1 MRYLK
6 NKNIIIILV
15 VYIFAEIILQVKN
28 YSLYI
33 NINPIFWGIILAYLI
48 YEIKRNYIR
57 FNTDRKHYKYIII
70 IIVLHVLAYIYLGN
84 TFGFSKS
91 PYKHEIIP
99 ILKNAFLMIFP
110 IISIEIARG
119 VFVNRNKNNKLAIA
133 GITVLL
139 ILAQINYYL
148 LVNFN
153 LNKEGLFKYICG
165 EILPLTSYNIL
176 YTYLVL
182 KSSYLIT
189 IIFRVFIK
197 LLLLLLPILADLD
210 WFMLGTFGIIL
221 PVVIYILFKYI
232 FNKEKEAKKKY
243 TIFAKISYILT
254 LSLCIILTCFM
265 LGMFKYQAITILSN
279 SMDPIFGPSDVVI
292 YKKLEKNNLQEIQV
306 GDIIIYSVENQNIV
320 HRVVDVIEE
329 DGVIKY
335 QTKGDN
341 NNTPDSKLVDIS
353 QIKGIYLFSIKYFG
367 LPSVWLY
374 DIFYN

>member
-15 VYIFAEIILQVKN
+15 VYIFVEIILQVKN

-33 NINPIFWGIILAYLI
+33 NINPIFWGIVLAYLT

-70 IIVLHVLAYIYLGN
+70 IIVLHVLAYLYLGN

-91 PYKHEIIP
+91 PYNHEIIP
-99 ILKNAFLMIFP
+99 ILKNAFLTIFP
-110 IISIEIARG
+110 IISIEVARG
-119 VFVNRNKNNKLAIA
+119 VFVTRNKNNKLAIA

-139 ILAQINYYL
+139 ILAQINYNL
-148 LVNFN
+148 FVNFN
-153 LNKEGLFKYICG
+153 LNKEELFKYICG

-176 YTYLVL
+176 YTYFVL
-182 KSSYLIT
+182 KNSYLIT

-221 PVVIYILFKYI
+221 PAVIYILFKYI

-243 TIFAKISYILT
+243 SIFAKVSYILT
-254 LSLCIILTCFM
+254 FSLCIILTCFM
-265 LGMFKYQAITILSN
+265 LGMFKYQAITILSD
-279 SMDPIFGPSDVVI
+279 SMEPIFGPSDVVI
-292 YKKLEKNNLQEIQV
+292 YKKLEKNSLQEIQV
-306 GDIIIYSVENQNIV
+306 GDIIIYSVEDKNIV

-341 NNTPDSKLVDIS
+341 NNTADSKLVDIS

-374 DIFYN
+374 DIFHN